1 MLFRSVYKPITT
13 LATTAAEIAVE
24 LGNDRQ
30 PQADSTLNNGLK
42 DVPSRL
48 LTPIEVN
55 KDNIDQ
61 TVIKDGFH
69 KKSEL

>member
-1 MLFRSVYKPITT
+1 
-13 LATTAAEIAVE
+13 
-24 LGNDRQ
+24 
-30 PQADSTLNNGLK
+30 LNNGLK

-55 KDNIDQ
+55 KTNIDE
-61 TVIKDGFH
+61 TVVKDGFH

>member
-1 MLFRSVYKPITT
+1 MLGADVLNEPCEGKTFKVG
-13 LATTAAEIAVE
+13 VD
-24 LGNDRQ
+24 GNN
-30 PQADSTLNNGLK
+30 ATLNNGLK